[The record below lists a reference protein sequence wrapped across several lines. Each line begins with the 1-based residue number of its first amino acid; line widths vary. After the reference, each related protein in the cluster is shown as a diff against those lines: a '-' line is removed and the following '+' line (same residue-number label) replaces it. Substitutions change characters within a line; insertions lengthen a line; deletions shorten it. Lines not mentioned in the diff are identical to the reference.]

1 MLIAVGSAFGAWS
14 LLLPVVP
21 TAVIDARQPE
31 SLAGL
36 STGVF
41 MLATVITQA
50 FTPWLLRVVGYRRVI
65 AGSALL
71 LGAPAFGYML
81 GMDAITL
88 LPVSAVRGVGFGAL
102 SVAEAAIIAELV
114 PLRLLG
120 RATGLLGLVVGAAQ
134 MLSLIHI

>member
-1 MLIAVGSAFGAWS
+1 MCIR
-14 LLLPVVP
+14 
-21 TAVIDARQPE
+21 D
-31 SLAGL
+31 
-36 STGVF
+36 
-41 MLATVITQA
+41 
-50 FTPWLLRVVGYRRVI
+50 RVVGYRRVI

-134 MLSLIHI
+134 MCALPLGLAMANVVGYNAVYALGATVGLVALVVSIFIPSVTPVEPDRVAPNLSLIHI